1 MEYKKTVNLLRN
13 ITQNQLP
20 RYVTRKFVKVYD
32 ESDGTYNANKDV
44 TFKTPQLRNNLCDW
58 NDAYIVVT
66 GKITVTNPSN
76 AAYNKKLDLKNNA
89 LFFSCVTRINNRLI
103 DDYQDL
109 DIVMPMYNLLFYS
122 KNYKKTSR
130 SLWNYYRDEPNT
142 GIENGINQSIKD

>member
-1 MEYKKTVNLLRN
+1 MEYKKTVNLLGN
-13 ITQNQLP
+13 ATQNQLP

-44 TFKTPQLRNNLCDW
+44 TFKIPQLRNNLCDW

-66 GKITVTNPSN
+66 GKIIVTNPSN
-76 AAYNKKLDLKNNA
+76 AAYNIKLDLKNNA

-122 KNYKKTSR
+122 KNYQKTSR